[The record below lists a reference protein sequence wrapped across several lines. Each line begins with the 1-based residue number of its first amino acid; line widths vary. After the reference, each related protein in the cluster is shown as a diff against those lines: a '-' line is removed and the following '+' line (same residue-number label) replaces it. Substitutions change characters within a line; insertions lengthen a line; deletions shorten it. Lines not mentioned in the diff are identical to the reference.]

1 VSTEK
6 RILVVDDEP
15 NMIGLF
21 RSLLEKDGYV
31 VAGAETGAEARLQLE
46 RSHFDLMVCDLALP
60 DTNGIE
66 VLRHAHELDP
76 DLMVVM
82 ITGFGT
88 IESAVEAMKLGARD
102 YITKPFQR
110 NEIKLTIAKAL
121 EEAELRRELKRLR
134 EEVGGRYRFDAI
146 IGKSKAMEP
155 VFDLIRRVAP
165 ASTTVLIE
173 GESGTG
179 KELVAK
185 AIHYNSSRKNHSFVA
200 VDCGVIPETL
210 MESELFGHV
219 RGAFTGADTTKRGLF
234 SEASGGTLFLDE
246 IGNLPAQIQNK
257 LLRVLQEREIR
268 PLGSNTPIKVDVR
281 VVVATNTP
289 LKQLVDQG
297 SFREDLYYRVAV
309 LPIHLPPLRERRE
322 DIPLLADHFLRKLE
336 SAGGARRTLSSAA
349 LRLLLEFSWPGNVR
363 ELENVIERAVL
374 VCDGDE
380 IQPRHLPPELR
391 APVAKR
397 PRQGDLDL
405 KQLRA
410 DQLRQSETQAI
421 LSALAKARGNRSEA
435 ARILK
440 ISRGSLY
447 NKMQEYGIGGND

>member
-1 VSTEK
+1 MSGK

-15 NMIGLF
+15 NMIRLF
-21 RSLLEKDGYV
+21 RSLLEKDDYV
-31 VAGAETGAEARLQLE
+31 VESAETGAEARQLLE
-46 RSHFDLMVCDLALP
+46 TSHFDLMVCDLALP

-110 NEIKLTIAKAL
+110 SEIKLTIGKAL

-146 IGKSKAMEP
+146 VGKSKAMEP

-165 ASTTVLIE
+165 TATTVLIE

-185 AIHYNSSRKNHSFVA
+185 AIHYNSPRKERPFVA
-200 VDCGVIPETL
+200 VDCGVIPENL

-219 RGAFTGADTTKRGLF
+219 KGAFTSADSNKRGLF
-234 SEASGGTLFLDE
+234 LEASGGTLFLDE
-246 IGNLPAQIQNK
+246 IGNLPPQIQNK
-257 LLRVLQEREIR
+257 LLRALQEREIR
-268 PLGSNTPIKVDVR
+268 PLGSNAPIKIDVR
-281 VVVATNTP
+281 VVVATNVP
-289 LKQLVDQG
+289 LKQRVDQG
-297 SFREDLYYRVAV
+297 EFREDLYYRIAV
-309 LPIHLPPLRERRE
+309 LPILLPPLRDRRE
-322 DIPLLADHFLRKLE
+322 DIPLLADHFLRKLDTQ
-336 SAGGARRTLSSAA
+336 SGGQHRLTPAT
-349 LRLLLEFSWPGNVR
+349 LRLLLEYSWPGNVR
-363 ELENVIERAVL
+363 ELDNVIERAVL
-374 VCDGDE
+374 VCDGEE
-380 IQPRHLPPELR
+380 ILPRHLPPELR

-397 PRQGDLDL
+397 PRKGDLDL

-410 DQLRQSETQAI
+410 DQLRQSESQAI

-435 ARILK
+435 ARLLK

-447 NKMQEYGIGGND
+447 NKMQEYGIE

>member
-1 VSTEK
+1 MSGK

-15 NMIGLF
+15 NMIRLF
-21 RSLLEKDGYV
+21 RSLLEKDDYV
-31 VAGAETGAEARLQLE
+31 VESAETGAEARQLLE
-46 RSHFDLMVCDLALP
+46 TSHFDLMVCDLALP

-110 NEIKLTIAKAL
+110 SEIKLTIGKAL

-146 IGKSKAMEP
+146 VGKSKAMEP

-165 ASTTVLIE
+165 TATTVLIE

-185 AIHYNSSRKNHSFVA
+185 AIHYNSPRKKQPFVA
-200 VDCGVIPETL
+200 VDCGVIPENL

-219 RGAFTGADTTKRGLF
+219 KGAFTSADSNKRGLF
-234 SEASGGTLFLDE
+234 LEASGGTLFLDE
-246 IGNLPAQIQNK
+246 IGNLPPQIQNK
-257 LLRVLQEREIR
+257 LLRALQEREIR
-268 PLGSNTPIKVDVR
+268 PLGSNAPIKIDVR
-281 VVVATNTP
+281 VVVATNVP
-289 LKQLVDQG
+289 LKQRVDQG
-297 SFREDLYYRVAV
+297 EFREDLYYRIAV
-309 LPIHLPPLRERRE
+309 LPILLPPLRDRRE
-322 DIPLLADHFLRKLE
+322 DIPLLADHFLRKLDTQ
-336 SAGGARRTLSSAA
+336 SGGQHRLTPAT
-349 LRLLLEFSWPGNVR
+349 LRLLLEYSWPGNVR
-363 ELENVIERAVL
+363 ELDNVIERAVL
-374 VCDGDE
+374 VCDGEE
-380 IQPRHLPPELR
+380 ILPRHLPPELR

-397 PRQGDLDL
+397 PRKGDLDL

-421 LSALAKARGNRSEA
+421 LSALAKAKGNRSEA

-447 NKMQEYGIGGND
+447 NKMQEYGIE